1 MVKYFCKL
9 FLMTAIG
16 PLVVLYSARK
26 YVDGKIMRELWGAGE
41 TVSVKSL
48 ERGSVSSLWETGTWW
63 AQHDGTSKTAR
74 HIAPPG
80 HHQFVLADKP
90 GSSAATTRQ
99 MTREVF
105 LPFDSCIFLV
115 REGGTLGGG
124 KPACHAYR
132 FSGVPPPTI
141 FISDMRRF

>member
-1 MVKYFCKL
+1 
-9 FLMTAIG
+9 MTAIG

-80 HHQFVLADKP
+80 HHQFVLADQP
-90 GSSAATTRQ
+90 GSIAR
-99 MTREVF
+99 
-105 LPFDSCIFLV
+105 
-115 REGGTLGGG
+115 
-124 KPACHAYR
+124 
-132 FSGVPPPTI
+132 
-141 FISDMRRF
+141 SDKKTYDARGFPSV